1 MDYPALVELIP
12 AEKWGPLSSQLI
24 GVILGAKNDEKM
36 SSSLANTILLNMKN
50 GASGSKSGVT
60 ALLEAAMLLDPEKTI
75 GALGD
80 LQMVKLAEQI
90 VQEMLS

>member
-1 MDYPALVELIP
+1 MDYPALDELIP
-12 AEKWGPLSSQLI
+12 AEKWVPLSSQLI
-24 GVILGAKNDEKM
+24 GVILGSKNDDKM
-36 SSSLANTILLNMKN
+36 PTSLANTILLNMKN
-50 GASGSKSGVT
+50 SASSSKSGVT
-60 ALLEAAMLLDPEKTI
+60 ALLEAALLLDPEKTI